1 MIVIGG
7 ILLKRLEY
15 RLLDESKDYPILY
28 YFLDMDE
35 LEVAA
40 RFACDY
46 FVKEGVLYE
55 KSSCAMEVLSCVIYV
70 TKIEEDI
77 TRYNENIRQT
87 EKYIWLEIRH
97 FIEEA
102 EIYPLVFTYE
112 LRENKEVLLYLQSD
126 YFIWSGQ
133 EWQKTSSE
141 IDEDRKVYVLYAK
154 PADLEEVLRMHKM
167 EKKLKVMKRVR
178 R

>member
-1 MIVIGG
+1 M
-7 ILLKRLEY
+7 ILLTKLEY
-15 RLLDESKDYPILY
+15 RLLDESQQYPLLY
-28 YFLDMDE
+28 YFSDIDE
-35 LEVAA
+35 IEVAA

-55 KSSCAMEVLSCVIYV
+55 RSSCAMGVLSCVIYV
-70 TKIEEDI
+70 KKIEEDVI
-77 TRYNENIRQT
+77 SYDDNIRQT
-87 EKYIWLEIRH
+87 NKYIRLEIRQ

-112 LRENKEVLLYLQSD
+112 LRERKEVLLYLQSD

-141 IDEDRKVYVLYAK
+141 IDEDRKLFVLYAK
-154 PADLEEVLRMHKM
+154 PTGTEDVYES
-167 EKKLKVMKRVR
+167 KLCKRI
-178 R
+178 